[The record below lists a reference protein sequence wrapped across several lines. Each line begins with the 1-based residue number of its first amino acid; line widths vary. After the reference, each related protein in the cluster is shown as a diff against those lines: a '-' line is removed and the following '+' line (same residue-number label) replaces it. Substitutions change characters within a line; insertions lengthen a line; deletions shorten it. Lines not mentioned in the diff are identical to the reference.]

1 MKSVHALVEEVRAHF
16 ERQGIKGSAAIARAT
31 QLGQPQVHRNLY
43 GQPKRV
49 SKTLQALCKYANIE
63 MKNDG
68 ADPRDCATLIAA
80 LNQVWDGTEGHA
92 RRLARLLFAH
102 HHARV

>member
-1 MKSVHALVEEVRAHF
+1 MKSVTALAEEVRKHF
-16 ERQGIKGSAAIARAT
+16 EHQGVRGSAAIARAT
-31 QLGQPQVHRNLY
+31 GLGQPQVHRNLY

-49 SKTLQALCKYANIE
+49 SKTLQALCKYASIE
-63 MKNDG
+63 TGANG

-80 LNQVWDGTEGHA
+80 LGQVWDGTEGHA

-102 HHARV
+102 QQARV